1 MWSSARQLIQCPVA
15 RSFISA
21 RRGPVFV
28 KCPASP
34 HFPPLS
40 PGRTRD
46 KPPGLN
52 ALTDVCVLQPGPV
65 RCQLGYLLLQGLPVM
80 AAVPAT
86 WESLPLGPKWAM
98 KQKGLAVTESV
109 SFL

>member
-1 MWSSARQLIQCPVA
+1 M
-15 RSFISA
+15 
-21 RRGPVFV
+21 
-28 KCPASP
+28 
-34 HFPPLS
+34 
-40 PGRTRD
+40 
-46 KPPGLN
+46 
-52 ALTDVCVLQPGPV
+52 CVLQPGPV